1 MSDAALSAMWMSLQ
15 LATLTVLIATPLS
28 ITLAWWMARVTW
40 RGKVL
45 LDAFIL
51 LPLGL
56 PPAVIG
62 FWLMTGLGEQ
72 GALGRWL
79 RQDLGLAV
87 ALYPTGAV
95 LAACIMTV
103 PMMARMLRPVFE
115 AHDPM
120 LLPVARTLG
129 ASNWYAWRTVALP
142 LTLPAIGSAM
152 ALGFAAAWGESGAV
166 LVLAAGQPGGTARA
180 EDPTVPL
187 ALWQAMASPS
197 RPQALA
203 WEVAALSLGV
213 AAIAIL
219 LSELLRWQWQNRWQ
233 GSARMNWRSERP

>member
-1 MSDAALSAMWMSLQ
+1 MSDAALAAMWMSLQ

-28 ITLAWWMARVTW
+28 ITVAWWMARVNW

-87 ALYPTGAV
+87 DLYPTGAV

-129 ASNWYAWRTVALP
+129 ANTWYAWRTVALP

-166 LVLAAGQPGGTARA
+166 LVLASGQPGGIGRA

-187 ALWQAMASPS
+187 ALWQALASPG

-203 WEVAALSLGV
+203 WEVAAWSLGV

-233 GSARMNWRSERP
+233 GSARMNWRTERT

>member
-1 MSDAALSAMWMSLQ
+1 MSAAALSAIWMSLQ
-15 LATLTVLIATPLS
+15 LAALTLLIATPLS
-28 ITLAWWMARVTW
+28 ISLAWWMARVRW
-40 RGKVL
+40 RGKIL
-45 LDAFIL
+45 LDAIIL

-62 FWLMTGLGEQ
+62 FWLTTGLGDQ

-79 RQDLGLAV
+79 RDDLGLLV
-87 ALYPTGAV
+87 PLYPAGAV

-129 ASNWYAWRTVALP
+129 ASDWYAWRTVALP

-166 LVLAAGQPGGTARA
+166 LVLAASQLGGTAGV
-180 EDPTVPL
+180 ESPTVPL
-187 ALWQAMASPS
+187 ALWQALASPG

-213 AAIAIL
+213 ASAAVL
-219 LSELLRWQWQNRWQ
+219 TSEVLRWQWQHRWQ
-233 GSARMNWRSERP
+233 GSVRTDWRTERP

>member
-1 MSDAALSAMWMSLQ
+1 MSNAALAAMWMSLQ

-28 ITLAWWMARVTW
+28 ITLAWWMARVNW
-40 RGKVL
+40 RGKVW
-45 LDAFIL
+45 LDAIIL

-87 ALYPTGAV
+87 DLYPTGAV

-103 PMMARMLRPVFE
+103 PLMARMLRPVFE

-129 ASNWYAWRTVALP
+129 ANTWYAWRTVALP

-166 LVLAAGQPGGTARA
+166 LVLAAGQAGGTAHA

-187 ALWQAMASPS
+187 ALWQALASPH

-213 AAIAIL
+213 AALAIFA
-219 LSELLRWQWQNRWQ
+219 SELLRWQWQHRWR
-233 GSARMNWRSERP
+233 GSARMNWRTERT

>member
-1 MSDAALSAMWMSLQ
+1 MSTAALSAIWMSLQ
-15 LATLTVLIATPLS
+15 LAALTVLIATPLS
-28 ITLAWWMARVTW
+28 ISLAWWMARVRW

-45 LDAFIL
+45 LDAIIL

-62 FWLMTGLGEQ
+62 FWLTTGLGEQ

-79 RQDLGLAV
+79 RQDLGLFV
-87 ALYPTGAV
+87 PLYPTGAV
-95 LAACIMTV
+95 MAASLMTI

-129 ASNWYAWRTVALP
+129 ANNWHAWRTVALP

-166 LVLAAGQPGGTARA
+166 LVLAASQLGGTANT
-180 EDPTVPL
+180 DTPTVPL
-187 ALWQAMASPS
+187 ALWQALATPG

-213 AAIAIL
+213 AAAAVL
-219 LSELLRWQWQNRWQ
+219 TSEILRWQWQHRWQ
-233 GSARMNWRSERP
+233 GSARMDWRAERP

>member
-1 MSDAALSAMWMSLQ
+1 MSAAAWSALWMSLQ
-15 LATLTVLIATPLS
+15 LAALALLIATPTA
-28 ITLAWWMARVTW
+28 IGLAWWMARVSW

-45 LDAFIL
+45 LDALIL

-56 PPAVIG
+56 PAAVIG
-62 FWLMTGLGEQ
+62 FWLMTGLGNQ

-79 RQDLGLAV
+79 RQDLGWAID
-87 ALYPTGAV
+87 LYPTGAV
-95 LAACIMTV
+95 VAACVMTV

-129 ASNWYAWRTVALP
+129 ASDWYAWRTVALP

-166 LVLAAGQPGGTARA
+166 LVLAAGLPGGIAQA

-187 ALWQAMASPS
+187 ALWQALSSPG

-213 AAIAIL
+213 AAAAIL
-219 LSELLRWQWQNRWQ
+219 VSELLRWQWQHRWR
-233 GSARMNWRSERP
+233 GNARMHWRTERP

>member
-1 MSDAALSAMWMSLQ
+1 MTPAAFTAMWMSLQ
-15 LATLTVLIATPLS
+15 LAFLTVLIATPLA
-28 ITLAWWMARVTW
+28 IALAWWMARVNW

-45 LDAFIL
+45 LDAVIL

-79 RQDLGLAV
+79 RDDLGWAIS
-87 ALYPTGAV
+87 LYPTGAV

-103 PMMARMLRPVFE
+103 PLMARMLRPVFE

-129 ASNWYAWRTVALP
+129 ASDWHAWRTVALP

-166 LVLAAGQPGGTARA
+166 LVLASGLPGGLGSP
-180 EDPTVPL
+180 ESPTVPL
-187 ALWQAMASPS
+187 ALWQALGSTG

-219 LSELLRWQWQNRWQ
+219 LSELLRWQWQHRWQ
-233 GSARMNWRSERP
+233 GNARMGWQTERS